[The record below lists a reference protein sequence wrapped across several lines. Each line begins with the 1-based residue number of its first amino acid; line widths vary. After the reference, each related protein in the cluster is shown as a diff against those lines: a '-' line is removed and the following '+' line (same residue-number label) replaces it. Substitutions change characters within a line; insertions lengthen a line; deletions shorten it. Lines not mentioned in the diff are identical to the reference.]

1 MFSFFTGHHIELF
14 YQKRL
19 NEANNRT
26 VKKKSKAT
34 FSKNPVI
41 HRGQDP
47 ELFWLNKYDEGDNTL
62 EVDIRTLY
70 RHELISPQLLMQNL
84 YRLKEPSDAL
94 PITDLFANP
103 LDKIDLK
110 KVSEYYHHQ
119 QQWRNRLIQG
129 DSLLVMTSLLEREG
143 LAGKVQMI
151 YIDPPYGIKY
161 QSNWQ
166 RRLHDQDVKDGVD
179 RYLSVEPEQI
189 KAFRDTWEL
198 GIHSY
203 LSYLR
208 DRLIVAKELLT
219 ESGACFLQICDENL
233 HWVRCVMDE
242 VFGSEHFVSII
253 VLRTRSNTRAKQMPI
268 LNDYILFYAK
278 NINQLKYHKLYTD
291 KKMDEDRFSWVELE
305 DGTAVPV
312 TSLKHV
318 DKHLRRFACEKLQ
331 SSSGAN
337 TTTQPFEFKGKVFS
351 PVAGRGWRS
360 AKDKLERLAEKNRI
374 MVQGNTIRYKYYFDD
389 FPYTEIG
396 NLWVEQLSEK
406 NKRYIVQTFTRVIQR
421 CIIMTTDPGDLVLD
435 PTCGAGTTAYVAE
448 QWGRRW
454 ITIDTSRIALNIA
467 KTRLM
472 TAVYPYYKLHDPLR
486 QDIRQGFVYKRIP
499 RITMKSVAKDEPPE
513 KEILYDQAQV
523 EQKRFRVTGPFTF
536 ETLQSFEPNALVE
549 GNFNHNLEQFEQNIF
564 QHLKSAGVKNGLKNE
579 QALFIRVEPLNS
591 QFLHAQGF
599 YETPE
604 GEKKAY
610 FLIGPQFGTVSKQGV
625 DEAIKAC
632 RERND
637 GDWLIILGFS
647 FDSRINNEQI
657 STPTGHF
664 EVTKVRMHD
673 DLLQK
678 GLLKRDKKAASFVT
692 IGEPDIKMHKK
703 GKQVQIEICG
713 LDIYNPVQNQ
723 VLSRQLHEI
732 VYWMVDEDYDGS
744 HFIVKQVFFCGGE
757 KNEFKKWKTGLRNQV
772 KLSMR
777 KRAEKTLKIEIDDEA
792 FDRIY
797 GYISHPISIKRDKQ
811 KIAVRVIS
819 QFGEESTKVL
829 DL

>member
-1 MFSFFTGHHIELF
+1 M
-14 YQKRL
+14 
-19 NEANNRT
+19 
-26 VKKKSKAT
+26 KKNSKAT
-34 FSKNPVI
+34 FSINPVI

-47 ELFWLNKYDEGDNTL
+47 ELFWLEKYGDEDNEETFD
-62 EVDIRTLY
+62 VDIRALY
-70 RHELISPQLLMQNL
+70 RHELISPQVLMQNL
-84 YRLKEPSDAL
+84 YRFKKAADCEKSA
-94 PITDLFANP
+94 INELFGNS
-103 LDKIDLK
+103 LNNVDLK
-110 KVSEYYHHQ
+110 QVSEYYQHQ
-119 QQWRNRLIQG
+119 AGWRNRLIQG

-166 RRLHDQDVKDGVD
+166 RRMQEQDVKDGID
-179 RYLSVEPEQI
+179 KYLSVEPEQI

-219 ESGACFLQICDENL
+219 ESGACFLQICDENM

-253 VLRTRSNTRAKQMPI
+253 VLRTRSNTRARNLPI

-278 NINQLKYHKLYTD
+278 NINQLKYHKLYTEKELD
-291 KKMDEDRFSWVELE
+291 LDRFCWVEQDNGE
-305 DGTAVPV
+305 AVHV
-312 TSLKHV
+312 NSLDQV
-318 DKHLRRFACEKLQ
+318 DRSLRLFTCEKLQ
-331 SSSGAN
+331 STSGAN
-337 TTTQPFEFKGKVFS
+337 TTIQPFEFKGKTFT
-351 PVAGRGWRS
+351 PVSGRGWRC
-360 AKDKLERLAEKNRI
+360 AKDKLERLAQKNRI
-374 MVQGNTIRYKYYFDD
+374 MIQGNTIRYKYYFDD
-389 FPYTEIG
+389 FPRTEIG

-406 NKRYIVQTFTRVIQR
+406 KKRYIVQTFTRVIQR
-421 CIIMTTDPGDLVLD
+421 CMMMTTDPGDLILD

-448 QWGRRW
+448 NWGRRW

-472 TAVYPYYKLHDPLR
+472 TAVFPYYKLHDPKR
-486 QDIRQGFVYKRIP
+486 EDIRQGFIYKKIP
-499 RITMKSVAKDEPPE
+499 RITMRCVAKDEAPDE
-513 KEILYDQAQV
+513 EILYDEAQI
-523 EQKRFRVTGPFTF
+523 EQKKFRVAGPFTF
-536 ETLQSFEPNALVE
+536 ETLQSFEPVSPEELEAEHRVYQDIE
-549 GNFNHNLEQFEQNIF
+549 GFEHSIF
-564 QHLKSAGVKNGLKNE
+564 EHLKSAGVKNGLKNE
-579 QALFIRVEPLNS
+579 QALFIRIERLNS
-591 QFLHAQGF
+591 RYLHAQGF
-599 YETPE
+599 YETAE

-637 GDWLIILGFS
+637 AEWLIILGFS
-647 FDSRINNEQI
+647 FESQINNEHI
-657 STPTGHF
+657 STPSGHF

-692 IGEPDIKMHKK
+692 IGEPDIKVHQT
-703 GKQVQIEICG
+703 GQEVQVEICG
-713 LDIYNPVQNQ
+713 LDIYNPVQDQ
-723 VLSRQLHEI
+723 VLSRNLHDI
-732 VYWMVDEDYDGS
+732 VYWMVDDDYDGR

-757 KNEFKKWKTGLRNQV
+757 KNEFSKWKTGLRNQV
-772 KLSMR
+772 KLNMR
-777 KRAEKTLKIEIDDEA
+777 KRAQKTLKIEIDEEA

-797 GYISHPISIKRDKQ
+797 GYLSHPITLNRPEQ

-829 DL
+829 DQLSVIS